1 MSCIPGGSDSG
12 DCSYGSV
19 RQRAQTARGPFT
31 APALQKL
38 PPELPVQNLIRH
50 AKSVCRSPD
59 CLPNTLNLSSGITL
73 SGVVSFLD
81 TRVQVYQHT
90 RSYNKSRR
98 QTDVQKILKQRQTD
112 PQGYDQ
118 LLGKSTHDG
127 RGVKEK

>member
-1 MSCIPGGSDSG
+1 MPNQFAGHP
-12 DCSYGSV
+12 
-19 RQRAQTARGPFT
+19 TAS
-31 APALQKL
+31 Q
-38 PPELPVQNLIRH
+38 
-50 AKSVCRSPD
+50 
-59 CLPNTLNLSSGITL
+59 TLNLSSGITL